1 MYIKLLKC
9 HMQVSVQLIQSDLT
23 TESELADQESSESD
37 DDVTICRQKAKPAQS
52 DTSSSGT
59 SVFSAAIF
67 VCVNESLDLQTC

>member
-9 HMQVSVQLIQSDLT
+9 HMQVSVQLIQIDLT
-23 TESELADQESSESD
+23 TELADQESSESD